1 MITDYNRPGKNLV
14 HEGVGYVFIPS
25 SLRDTF
31 HVYTDANDNVG
42 TITRISLPHAVWDW
56 IAGVVILL
64 NYERQSER
72 RQPRDQQF
80 IPTPTTTRLLNAYA
94 DLTSRMI
101 AASGALRQSTF
112 EIEAQALWERWHPQP
127 SGGSSS

>member
-1 MITDYNRPGKNLV
+1 MQEFDLTQDGK
-14 HEGVGYVFIPS
+14 HY
-25 SLRDTF
+25 
-31 HVYTDANDNVG
+31 
-42 TITRISLPHAVWDW
+42 RISRSSDKSPFIGLTMIDDPQTARSTLVRISFPVSVWEW
-56 IAGVVILL
+56 VAKSLASLVPPSPEHTNV
-64 NYERQSER
+64 Q
-72 RQPRDQQF
+72 
-80 IPTPTTTRLLNAYA
+80 LLNAYA